1 VLIRP
6 AIIMVP
12 VRLGVPLMVSTVPP
26 LMVAIPAMLTRRS
39 KIVPTVSRLRALR
52 TVPGDRIIEPGF
64 GLFNALAA
72 FVSFVGVSEGC
83 NNKKQKR
90 AHRYEGSQSLNRS
103 STVVPTLICFQE
115 FLLCGLAGSENADGS

>member
-1 VLIRP
+1 MLVLIGP

-26 LMVAIPAMLTRRS
+26 LMISSPTTLALRS
-39 KIVPTVSRLRALR
+39 KFMPTVSRLGALR

-90 AHRYEGSQSLNRS
+90 AHRYEGSQSLNQS

-115 FLLCGLAGSENADGS
+115 FLL